1 MDEDVDMAVIL
12 RGRAAPFMTFLS
24 SVCHPPEPFARLI
37 CPYPS
42 PTQSRLMKIVSAKA
56 IRTFVTPALV
66 AATLLAA
73 GSAVQAQTAAP
84 TGVRGTVTSLSG
96 DLLKV
101 HTRDGKDVDVKLSQ
115 DTPIRGVTIA
125 NVNDIKPDSYV
136 GTAAIPQADGTLK
149 ALEVHVFPASMR
161 GSGEGHRPWD
171 LGSNSTMTNGTVG
184 SLVVSNGRTIT
195 VKYKD
200 GEKKIVIPQ
209 DVPIVAL
216 EPGDRSLLV
225 PGAKVVLFAHKDT
238 DGSMAAN
245 FISAGEHGVTPPM

>member
-1 MDEDVDMAVIL
+1 
-12 RGRAAPFMTFLS
+12 
-24 SVCHPPEPFARLI
+24 
-37 CPYPS
+37 
-42 PTQSRLMKIVSAKA
+42 MKIT
-56 IRTFVTPALV
+56 RTRTLRALAVPALAAALFATMSV
-66 AATLLAA
+66 A
-73 GSAVQAQTAAP
+73 SAQNAAP

-101 HTRDGKDVDVKLSQ
+101 HTRDGQDVDVKLAG
-115 DTPIRGVTIA
+115 DTPIRGVTLA

-149 ALEVHVFPASMR
+149 ALEVHVFPPSMR

-209 DVPIVAL
+209 DVPIVSL
-216 EPGDRSLLV
+216 EPGSRALLT
-225 PGAKVVLFAHKDT
+225 PGTKVVLFAHKDA

>member
-1 MDEDVDMAVIL
+1 
-12 RGRAAPFMTFLS
+12 
-24 SVCHPPEPFARLI
+24 
-37 CPYPS
+37 
-42 PTQSRLMKIVSAKA
+42 MKIVSARA
-56 IRTFVTPALV
+56 WRALAAPALV
-66 AATLLAA
+66 AAACLAA
-73 GSAVQAQTAAP
+73 APMAQAQNAAP

-96 DLLKV
+96 DQLKV
-101 HTRDGKDVDVKLSQ
+101 HTRDGKDVDVKLSA
-115 DTPIRGVTIA
+115 DTPIRGVAIA
-125 NVNDIKPDSYV
+125 DVNDIKPDSYV

-200 GEKKIVIPQ
+200 GEKKIVIPP
-209 DVPIVAL
+209 DVPIVSL
-216 EPGDRSLLV
+216 QPGDRSLLV
-225 PGAKVVLFAHKDT
+225 PGAKVVLFAHKEA

>member
-1 MDEDVDMAVIL
+1 M
-12 RGRAAPFMTFLS
+12 
-24 SVCHPPEPFARLI
+24 
-37 CPYPS
+37 
-42 PTQSRLMKIVSAKA
+42 
-56 IRTFVTPALV
+56 
-66 AATLLAA
+66 
-73 GSAVQAQTAAP
+73 
-84 TGVRGTVTSLSG
+84 RGTVTSLSG

-101 HTRDGKDVDVKLSQ
+101 HTRDGKDVDVKLAK
-115 DTPIRGVTIA
+115 DTPIRGVVLA
-125 NVNDIKPDSYV
+125 NINDIKPDSYV

-171 LGSNSTMTNGTVG
+171 LGGNSSMTNGTVG

-225 PGAKVVLFAHKDT
+225 PGAKVVLFAHKEA

>member
-1 MDEDVDMAVIL
+1 MKT
-12 RGRAAPFMTFLS
+12 R
-24 SVCHPPEPFARLI
+24 
-37 CPYPS
+37 
-42 PTQSRLMKIVSAKA
+42 MKIAGT
-56 IRTFVTPALV
+56 RTLRALAVPALAAALFSTMSV
-66 AATLLAA
+66 A
-73 GSAVQAQTAAP
+73 SAQSAMP

-101 HTRDGKDVDVKLSQ
+101 HTRDGQDVDVKLAG
-115 DTPIRGVTIA
+115 DTPIRGVTLA

-136 GTAAIPQADGTLK
+136 GTAAIPQPDGSLK
-149 ALEVHVFPASMR
+149 ALEVHVFPPSMR

-171 LGSNSTMTNGTVG
+171 LGANSTMTNGTVG

-209 DVPIVAL
+209 DVPIVSL
-216 EPGDRSLLV
+216 EPGSRALLT
-225 PGAKVVLFAHKDT
+225 PGTKVVLFAHKDT
-238 DGSMAAN
+238 DGSLAAN

>member
-1 MDEDVDMAVIL
+1 
-12 RGRAAPFMTFLS
+12 
-24 SVCHPPEPFARLI
+24 
-37 CPYPS
+37 
-42 PTQSRLMKIVSAKA
+42 MKIVSANA
-56 IRTFVTPALV
+56 IRAVVAPALV
-66 AATLLAA
+66 AVSLFAA
-73 GSAVQAQTAAP
+73 GSAAQAQGSMP
-84 TGVRGTVTSLSG
+84 TGVRGTVTALSG

-101 HTRDGKDVDVKLSQ
+101 HTRDGKDVDVKLAK
-115 DTPIRGVTIA
+115 DTPIRGVTLA

-136 GTAAIPQADGTLK
+136 GTAAIPQPDGTLK

-225 PGAKVVLFAHKDT
+225 PGAKVVLFAHKDA

>member
-1 MDEDVDMAVIL
+1 
-12 RGRAAPFMTFLS
+12 
-24 SVCHPPEPFARLI
+24 
-37 CPYPS
+37 
-42 PTQSRLMKIVSAKA
+42 MKIVSARA
-56 IRTFVTPALV
+56 LRAFAAPALV
-66 AATLLAA
+66 AAALLAA
-73 GSAVQAQTAAP
+73 GPAAQAQNATP
-84 TGVRGTVTSLSG
+84 TGVRGTVTSLTG
-96 DLLKV
+96 DLLKI
-101 HTRDGKDVDVKLSQ
+101 HTRDGKDVDVKLAK
-115 DTPIRGVTIA
+115 DTPIRGVVLA
-125 NVNDIKPDSYV
+125 NINDIKPDSYV

-171 LGSNSTMTNGTVG
+171 LGGNSSMTNGTVG

-225 PGAKVVLFAHKDT
+225 PGAKVVLFAHKEA

>member
-1 MDEDVDMAVIL
+1 MKTRMNTVRARTLRALAV
-12 RGRAAPFMTFLS
+12 
-24 SVCHPPEPFARLI
+24 
-37 CPYPS
+37 
-42 PTQSRLMKIVSAKA
+42 
-56 IRTFVTPALV
+56 PAL
-66 AATLLAA
+66 AAALFATTFGA
-73 GSAVQAQTAAP
+73 SAQTAVP

-101 HTRDGKDVDVKLSQ
+101 HTRDGQDVDVKLAA
-115 DTPIRGVTIA
+115 DTPIRGVTLA
-125 NVNDIKPDSYV
+125 NVTDIKPDSYV
-136 GTAAIPQADGTLK
+136 GTAAIPQSDGTLK
-149 ALEVHVFPASMR
+149 ALEVHVFPPSMR

-171 LGSNSTMTNGTVG
+171 LGANSTMTNGTVG

-209 DVPIVAL
+209 DVPIVSL
-216 EPGDRSLLV
+216 EPGSRALLT
-225 PGAKVVLFAHKDT
+225 PGAKVVLFAHKEA

>member
-1 MDEDVDMAVIL
+1 
-12 RGRAAPFMTFLS
+12 
-24 SVCHPPEPFARLI
+24 
-37 CPYPS
+37 
-42 PTQSRLMKIVSAKA
+42 MKIVSAHA
-56 IRTFVTPALV
+56 LRAFAAPALV
-66 AATLLAA
+66 AAVLLAA
-73 GSAVQAQTAAP
+73 GPAAQAQNAAP

-101 HTRDGKDVDVKLSQ
+101 HTRDGKDVDVKLAK
-115 DTPIRGVTIA
+115 DTPIRGVVIA
-125 NVNDIKPDSYV
+125 NINDIKPDSYV

-171 LGSNSTMTNGTVG
+171 LGGNSSMTNGTVG

-225 PGAKVVLFAHKDT
+225 PGAKVVLFAHKEA

-245 FISAGEHGVTPPM
+245 FISAGERGVTPPM

>member
-1 MDEDVDMAVIL
+1 
-12 RGRAAPFMTFLS
+12 
-24 SVCHPPEPFARLI
+24 
-37 CPYPS
+37 
-42 PTQSRLMKIVSAKA
+42 MKIVSARMLRA
-56 IRTFVTPALV
+56 LTAPAL
-66 AATLLAA
+66 AAALFATMPAA
-73 GSAVQAQTAAP
+73 QAQNAAP
-84 TGVRGTVTSLSG
+84 TGLRGTITSLSG
-96 DLLKV
+96 DVLKV
-101 HTRDGKDVDVKLSQ
+101 HTRDGKDVDVKLPA
-115 DTPIRGVTIA
+115 DTPIRGVLLA

-171 LGSNSTMTNGTVG
+171 LGANSTMTNGTVG

-209 DVPIVAL
+209 DVPIVSL
-216 EPGDRSLLV
+216 EPGTRALLTS
-225 PGAKVVLFAHKDT
+225 GTKVVLFAHKEA
-238 DGSMAAN
+238 DGSMTAN

>member
-1 MDEDVDMAVIL
+1 MKTRMNTVRARTLRALAV
-12 RGRAAPFMTFLS
+12 
-24 SVCHPPEPFARLI
+24 
-37 CPYPS
+37 
-42 PTQSRLMKIVSAKA
+42 
-56 IRTFVTPALV
+56 PALAV
-66 AATLLAA
+66 ALFATMFAA
-73 GSAVQAQTAAP
+73 SAQTAVP

-101 HTRDGKDVDVKLSQ
+101 HTRDGQDVDVKLAA
-115 DTPIRGVTIA
+115 DTPIRGVTLA
-125 NVNDIKPDSYV
+125 NVTDIKPDSYV
-136 GTAAIPQADGTLK
+136 GTAAIPQSDGTLK
-149 ALEVHVFPASMR
+149 ALEVHVFPPSMR

-171 LGSNSTMTNGTVG
+171 LGANSTMTNGTVG

-209 DVPIVAL
+209 DVPIVSL
-216 EPGDRSLLV
+216 EPGSRALLT
-225 PGAKVVLFAHKDT
+225 PGAKVVLFAHKEA

>member
-1 MDEDVDMAVIL
+1 MNTVRARTLRALAV
-12 RGRAAPFMTFLS
+12 
-24 SVCHPPEPFARLI
+24 
-37 CPYPS
+37 
-42 PTQSRLMKIVSAKA
+42 
-56 IRTFVTPALV
+56 PAL
-66 AATLLAA
+66 AAALFATTFGA
-73 GSAVQAQTAAP
+73 SAQTAVP

-101 HTRDGKDVDVKLSQ
+101 HTRDGQDVDVKLAA
-115 DTPIRGVTIA
+115 DTPIRGVTLA
-125 NVNDIKPDSYV
+125 NVTDIKPDSYV
-136 GTAAIPQADGTLK
+136 GTAAIPQSDGTLK
-149 ALEVHVFPASMR
+149 ALEVHVFPPSMR

-171 LGSNSTMTNGTVG
+171 LGANSTMTNGTVG

-209 DVPIVAL
+209 DVPIVSL
-216 EPGDRSLLV
+216 EPGSRALLT
-225 PGAKVVLFAHKDT
+225 PGAKVVLFAHKEA

>member
-1 MDEDVDMAVIL
+1 
-12 RGRAAPFMTFLS
+12 
-24 SVCHPPEPFARLI
+24 
-37 CPYPS
+37 
-42 PTQSRLMKIVSAKA
+42 MKIVSPRALRA
-56 IRTFVTPALV
+56 FAAPALV
-66 AATLLAA
+66 AAALLAA
-73 GSAVQAQTAAP
+73 GPAAHAQSAAP

-101 HTRDGKDVDVKLSQ
+101 HTRDGKDVDVKLAK
-115 DTPIRGVTIA
+115 DTPIRGVVLA
-125 NVNDIKPDSYV
+125 NINDIKPDSYV
-136 GTAAIPQADGTLK
+136 GTAAIPQPDGTLK

-161 GSGEGHRPWD
+161 GAGEGHRPWD
-171 LGSNSTMTNGTVG
+171 LGGNSSMTNGTVG

-216 EPGDRSLLV
+216 ESGDRSLLV
-225 PGAKVVLFAHKDT
+225 PGAKVVLFAHKEA

>member
-1 MDEDVDMAVIL
+1 
-12 RGRAAPFMTFLS
+12 
-24 SVCHPPEPFARLI
+24 
-37 CPYPS
+37 
-42 PTQSRLMKIVSAKA
+42 MKIVSAHA
-56 IRTFVTPALV
+56 LRALVAPALV
-66 AATLLAA
+66 AAALLAST
-73 GSAVQAQTAAP
+73 SAAQAQNAAT

-101 HTRDGKDVDVKLSQ
+101 HTRDGKDVDVKLAA
-115 DTPIRGVTIA
+115 DTPIRGVTLA
-125 NVNDIKPDSYV
+125 NVSDIKPDSYV

-209 DVPIVAL
+209 DVPIVSL
-216 EPGDRSLLV
+216 QPGDRSLLV
-225 PGAKVVLFAHKDT
+225 PGAKVVLFAHKEA
-238 DGSMAAN
+238 DGSMTAN

>member
-1 MDEDVDMAVIL
+1 
-12 RGRAAPFMTFLS
+12 
-24 SVCHPPEPFARLI
+24 
-37 CPYPS
+37 
-42 PTQSRLMKIVSAKA
+42 MKIVSAKA

-66 AATLLAA
+66 AATLFAA
-73 GSAVQAQTAAP
+73 GSAVQAQTAMP
-84 TGVRGTVTSLSG
+84 TGVRGTVTSFSG

-101 HTRDGKDVDVKLSQ
+101 HTRDGKDVDVKLSK

-216 EPGDRSLLV
+216 ESGDRSLLV

>member
-1 MDEDVDMAVIL
+1 MNTVRARTLRALAV
-12 RGRAAPFMTFLS
+12 
-24 SVCHPPEPFARLI
+24 
-37 CPYPS
+37 
-42 PTQSRLMKIVSAKA
+42 
-56 IRTFVTPALV
+56 PAL
-66 AATLLAA
+66 AAALFATTFAA
-73 GSAVQAQTAAP
+73 LAQTAVP

-101 HTRDGKDVDVKLSQ
+101 HTRDGQDVDVKLAA
-115 DTPIRGVTIA
+115 DTPIRGVTLA
-125 NVNDIKPDSYV
+125 NVTDIKPDSYV
-136 GTAAIPQADGTLK
+136 GTAAIPQSDGTLK
-149 ALEVHVFPASMR
+149 ALEVHVFPPSMR

-171 LGSNSTMTNGTVG
+171 LGANSTMTNGTVG

-209 DVPIVAL
+209 DVPIVSL
-216 EPGDRSLLV
+216 EPGSRALLT
-225 PGAKVVLFAHKDT
+225 PGAKVVLFAHKEA

>member
-1 MDEDVDMAVIL
+1 
-12 RGRAAPFMTFLS
+12 MTFLS
-24 SVCHPPEPFARLI
+24 SLRHPAERAARLI
-37 CPYPS
+37 YRYSS
-42 PTQSRLMKIVSAKA
+42 PPKSTLMKIVSAA
-56 IRTFVTPALV
+56 AMRTLFAPALV
-66 AATLLAA
+66 AAALFAA
-73 GSAVQAQTAAP
+73 GSAAQAQTAAP
-84 TGVRGTVTSLSG
+84 TGVRGTVTSLAG

-101 HTRDGKDVDVKLSQ
+101 HTRDGRDVDVKLAK

-136 GTAAIPQADGTLK
+136 GTAAIPQPDGTLK

-161 GSGEGHRPWD
+161 GSGEGNRPWD
-171 LGSNSTMTNGTVG
+171 LGTNSSMTNGTVG
-184 SLVVSNGRTIT
+184 ALVVSNGRTIT

-216 EPGDRSLLV
+216 EAGDRTLLV
-225 PGAKVVLFAHKDT
+225 PGAKVVLFAHKDA
-238 DGSMAAN
+238 DGTLAAN